1 MINIMEN
8 NVREKVNF
16 IDVIKSFWKEDKPE
30 LDFEESMASSGLT
43 EEEKK
48 ALLNGM
54 KNVAKEEKRFET
66 IKKQIKRKETNL
78 KVNNK
83 VKTIKREQ
91 IRKDEQEIERE

>member
-1 MINIMEN
+1 MEN

-83 VKTIKREQ
+83 VKTIKMP
-91 IRKDEQEIERE
+91 

>member
-1 MINIMEN
+1 MEN